1 MCTVRAVCS
10 TRGTTFTKGKAPCP
24 QGARHLVG
32 QTVLNTDAEKQ
43 DRWVRALVRG
53 RDEHSAEGLLLTGP
67 SAGQCPGSPLGLVFW
82 QASWGGLIAVCSL
95 LLCIILGLPRWCSG
109 KESTCQCRRPRRHRF
124 DPWVRKTSWK
134 RKWQPTPVF
143 LPGKSNGQ
151 RSLAGYSPWDHRVGR
166 STHPNFRTS
175 SSVLQ
180 IVVNA

>member
-10 TRGTTFTKGKAPCP
+10 TRGTTFTKGKAPRP

-53 RDEHSAEGLLLTGP
+53 RDERSTEGLVLTGP
-67 SAGQCPGSPLGLVFW
+67 SAGQCPGSTLGLVFW

-95 LLCIILGLPRWCSG
+95 LGLHHFTRILELPRWCSG
-109 KESTCQCRRPRRHRF
+109 KESTCPCRRRRF
-124 DPWVRKTSWK
+124 DLRSGNIPWR

-143 LPGKSNGQ
+143 LPGESHGQ
-151 RSLAGYSPWDHRVGR
+151 ICLASYSPQGHKELY
-166 STHPNFRTS
+166 TT
-175 SSVLQ
+175 
-180 IVVNA
+180 